1 MILRALTLASGVI
14 GAGVAAQ
21 GPGFSR
27 AYVFEL
33 EAAERTLSGV
43 VAHFDAAART
53 AGLDREAALAR
64 LRGSAL
70 LERRRIDLTRNI
82 ERHMALEAQVPRLQ
96 TAGPFLR
103 SYYLLRAPDA
113 EALRATVQKFSPT
126 APRSRAELIFTAI
139 GFIAGAAF
147 ARLLLWLPT
156 WPARF
161 RRRRALR
168 S

>member
-1 MILRALTLASGVI
+1 MILRALTLAGGII
-14 GAGVAAQ
+14 GAGIAAQ

-43 VAHFDAAART
+43 VAHFDAAALA
-53 AGLDREAALAR
+53 AGTDREAALTR

-70 LERRRIDLTRNI
+70 LERRRIELIENI
-82 ERHMALEAQVPRLQ
+82 ERHAALEAQLPRLQ

-113 EALRATVQKFSPT
+113 GALRATAQMFSPT
-126 APRSRAELIFTAI
+126 APRSRAELIFAAI
-139 GFIAGAAF
+139 GFIVGTAF

-156 WPARF
+156 WPGRY

>member
-1 MILRALTLASGVI
+1 MILRVLTLAGWVI
-14 GAGVAAQ
+14 GAGVTAQ

-33 EAAERTLSGV
+33 GAAERTLSGV

-53 AGLDREAALAR
+53 AGLDREAVLAR

-70 LERRRIDLTRNI
+70 LERRRIDLTRNV

-103 SYYLLRAPDA
+103 RYYLLRAPDA

-126 APRSRAELIFTAI
+126 APRSRAEVIFTAI

-147 ARLLLWLPT
+147 ARVLLWLPT

-161 RRRRALR
+161 RRRALR

>member
-1 MILRALTLASGVI
+1 MILRVLTLAGGII

-43 VAHFDAAART
+43 IAHFDAAARA
-53 AGLDREAALAR
+53 AGIDRETALAR

-70 LERRRIDLTRNI
+70 LERRRIDLTRNV
-82 ERHMALEAQVPRLQ
+82 ERHMALEVQVLRLQ
-96 TAGPFLR
+96 AAGPFLR

-113 EALRATVQKFSPT
+113 EALRATVQKFLPT
-126 APRSRAELIFTAI
+126 APRSRAELIFAAI
-139 GFIAGAAF
+139 GFIAGTAF

>member
-1 MILRALTLASGVI
+1 MILRALTLAGGII
-14 GAGVAAQ
+14 GAGIAAQ
-21 GPGFSR
+21 GPGFAR

-33 EAAERTLSGV
+33 EATARTLSGV
-43 VAHFDAAART
+43 VSKFDAAASA
-53 AGLDREAALAR
+53 AGIDREAALAR

-70 LERRRIDLTRNI
+70 LERRRIDLARNI
-82 ERHMALEAQVPRLQ
+82 ERHAVLEADLPRLQ
-96 TAGPFLR
+96 RAGPFLR
-103 SYYLLRAPDA
+103 GYYLLRAPDG
-113 EALRATVQKFSPT
+113 EALRATAQEFSPT
-126 APRSRAELIFTAI
+126 APHSRAEFIFAAI

-156 WPARF
+156 WPARY